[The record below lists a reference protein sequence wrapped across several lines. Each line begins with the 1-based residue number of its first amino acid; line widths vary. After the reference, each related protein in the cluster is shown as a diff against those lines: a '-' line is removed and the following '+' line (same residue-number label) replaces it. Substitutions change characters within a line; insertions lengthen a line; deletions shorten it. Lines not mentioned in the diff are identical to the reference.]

1 MVKIAF
7 LDEYSLG
14 DMDLTPIKEL
24 GEYVGYD
31 RTSKEQVLEHCKGAE
46 VVICNKTVLR
56 AETLRALPD
65 LRFVAI
71 AATGMNNVDLEVAAE
86 LGIGVKNVA
95 GYSTYSV
102 AEATLTFALSL
113 FKNSTYYDNYF
124 KSGAYAATEDI
135 FHFGRPVRQ
144 LRGSKWGIIGLG
156 AIGRE
161 VARLATAF
169 GCEVA
174 YTSTSGAIRKEDY
187 PHMSLNELLGWAD
200 IISIHCPLTP
210 ATKGLIGEKELQ
222 QMKPTSI
229 IINVARGGIID
240 EVALANALNNK
251 TIAGAGLDVFSRE
264 PLHNSPLYDI
274 TDRYSLIASPHTAWA
289 ADVARKE
296 LIRRIADNIK
306 EYINCKD

>member
-1 MVKIAF
+1 MAKIVF

-14 DMDLTPIKEL
+14 DMDLSPIKNL

-31 RTSKEQVLEHCKGAE
+31 RTSKEQVLERCKDAE

-56 AETLRALPD
+56 GETLRALPN

-71 AATGMNNVDLEVAAE
+71 AATGMNNVDLDVAAE

-95 GYSTYSV
+95 GYSTSSV
-102 AEATLTFALSL
+102 AEATMTFALSL
-113 FKNSTYYDNYF
+113 LKNTEYFDNYF

-144 LRGSKWGIIGLG
+144 LRGSRWGIIGMG

-161 VARLATAF
+161 VARLASAF

-174 YTSTSGAIRKEDY
+174 YTSTSGAARKEDY
-187 PHMSLNELLGWAD
+187 PQMALEELLAWAD
-200 IISIHCPLTP
+200 AVSIHCPLTP
-210 ATKGLIGEKELQ
+210 ATKGLIGEKELSM
-222 QMKPTSI
+222 MKPTSI

-240 EVALANALNNK
+240 EEALANALNNK

-264 PLHNSPLYDI
+264 PLHSSPLYDLADNY
-274 TDRYSLIASPHTAWA
+274 TLVAAPHTAWA
-289 ADVARKE
+289 ADAARTV
-296 LIRRIADNIK
+296 LIQRIAENIS
-306 EYINCKD
+306 EYLNKR

>member
-1 MVKIAF
+1 MARIVF

-31 RTSKEQVLEHCKGAE
+31 RTTKEQVLERCKGAE
-46 VVICNKTVLR
+46 VVIANKTLLK

-65 LRFVAI
+65 LRFIAI
-71 AATGMNNVDLEVAAE
+71 AATGMNNVDLDVAAE

-95 GYSTYSV
+95 GYSTSSV

-113 FKNSTYYDNYF
+113 LKNTAYFDNYF

-144 LRGSKWGIIGLG
+144 LRGSKWGVIGLG

-161 VARLATAF
+161 VARLASAF

-174 YTSTSGAIRKEDY
+174 YTSTSGAVRKEDY
-187 PHMSLNELLGWAD
+187 PQMPLEELLGWAD
-200 IISIHCPLTP
+200 IVSIHCPLTP
-210 ATKGLIGEKELQ
+210 TTKGLIGENELQ
-222 QMKPTSI
+222 KMKPTSI

-240 EVALANALNNK
+240 EEALAKALNEK
-251 TIAGAGLDVFSRE
+251 SIAGAGLDVFSRE
-264 PLHNSPLYDI
+264 PLHSSPLYDI
-274 TDRYSLIASPHTAWA
+274 EDKYTLVAAPHTAWA
-289 ADVARKE
+289 ADAARKV
-296 LIRRIADNIK
+296 LIQRIAENIK
-306 EYINCKD
+306 EHFNT

>member
-1 MVKIAF
+1 MKIVF

-14 DMDLTPIKEL
+14 DMDLSPIKEL
-24 GEYVGYD
+24 GEYVGYV
-31 RTSKEQVLEHCKGAE
+31 RTSKEEVLEHSKGAE
-46 VVICNKTVLR
+46 VIIANKTRLT
-56 AETLRALPD
+56 ADILRALPD
-65 LRFVAI
+65 LRFIAI
-71 AATGMNNVDLEVAAE
+71 AATGMNNVDLDAAAE

-113 FKNSTYYDNYF
+113 FKNSIYF
-124 KSGAYAATEDI
+124 DHYVQGGEYAAGEDI

-174 YTSTSGAIRKEDY
+174 YTSTSGAVREEKY
-187 PHMSLNELLGWAD
+187 PQMPLEELLGWAD
-200 IISIHCPLTP
+200 VVSIHCPLTP
-210 ATKGLIGEKELQ
+210 ATKGLIGEKELHK
-222 QMKPTSI
+222 MKPTSI

-240 EVALANALNNK
+240 EEALAKALNDK
-251 TIAGAGLDVFSRE
+251 VIAGAGLDVFSRE
-264 PLHNSPLYDI
+264 PLPSSPLYELSDK
-274 TDRYSLIASPHTAWA
+274 YSLIAAPHGAWA
-289 ADVARKE
+289 ADAARKV
-296 LIRRIADNIK
+296 LIECIAENIK
-306 EYINCKD
+306 EYIRNK

>member
-1 MVKIAF
+1 MAKIVF

-14 DMDLTPIKEL
+14 GIDLTPIKEL

-31 RTSKEQVLEHCKGAE
+31 RTSKEQILEHCEGAE
-46 VVICNKTVLR
+46 IVVCNKSVLR
-56 AETLRALPD
+56 AEILRALPD

-95 GYSTYSV
+95 GYSTSSV
-102 AEATLTFALSL
+102 AEATINFALSL
-113 FKNSTYYDNYF
+113 FKNTKYFDNYF
-124 KSGAYAATEDI
+124 KGGTYAASEDI

-144 LRGSKWGIIGLG
+144 LRGSKWGIIGMG

-161 VARLATAF
+161 VARLALAF

-174 YTSTSGAIRKEDY
+174 YTSTSGAVRKEEY
-187 PHMSLNELLGWAD
+187 PQMPLEELLGWAD
-200 IISIHCPLTP
+200 VISIHCPLTP
-210 ATKGLIGEKELQ
+210 TTKGLIGEKELAT
-222 QMKPTSI
+222 MKPTSV

-240 EVALANALNNK
+240 ESALANALNNK

-264 PLHNSPLYDI
+264 PLHESPLYDLE
-274 TDRYSLIASPHTAWA
+274 DNYSLVAAPHTAWA
-289 ADVARKE
+289 ADAARKV
-296 LIRRIADNIK
+296 LVQCIAENIS
-306 EYINCKD
+306 EYLNSK

>member
-1 MVKIAF
+1 MAKIVF

-14 DMDLTPIKEL
+14 DMDLSPIKNL
-24 GEYVGYD
+24 GEYVGYE
-31 RTSKEQVLEHCKGAE
+31 RTSKEQVLERCQDAE

-56 AETLRALPD
+56 GETLRALPN

-71 AATGMNNVDLEVAAE
+71 AATGMNNVDLDVAAE

-95 GYSTYSV
+95 GYSTSSV
-102 AEATLTFALSL
+102 AEATMTFALSL
-113 FKNSTYYDNYF
+113 LKNTEYFDNYF

-144 LRGSKWGIIGLG
+144 LRGSRWGVIGMG

-161 VARLATAF
+161 VARLASAF

-174 YTSTSGAIRKEDY
+174 YTSTSGAARKEDY
-187 PHMSLNELLGWAD
+187 PQMPLEELLAWAD
-200 IISIHCPLTP
+200 VVSIHCPLTP
-210 ATKGLIGEKELQ
+210 TTRGLIGEKELAM
-222 QMKPTSI
+222 MKPTSI

-240 EVALANALNNK
+240 EEALANALNNK

-264 PLHNSPLYDI
+264 PLHSSPLYALEDNS
-274 TDRYSLIASPHTAWA
+274 TLVAAPHTSWA
-289 ADVARKE
+289 ADAARTV
-296 LIRRIADNIK
+296 LIQRIAENIS
-306 EYINCKD
+306 EYLNQR

>member
-1 MVKIAF
+1 MKIVF

-14 DMDLTPIKEL
+14 GMDLTPIKEL
-24 GEYVGYD
+24 GEFVGYE
-31 RTSKEQVLEHCKGAE
+31 RTSKEQVLERCKDAE
-46 VVICNKTVLR
+46 VVICNKTLLR
-56 AETLRALPD
+56 GETLRALPN

-86 LGIGVKNVA
+86 LGIEVKNVA

-113 FKNSTYYDNYF
+113 LKNTAYYDNYF
-124 KSGAYAATEDI
+124 KSGAYAASEDI

-144 LRGSKWGIIGLG
+144 LRGSKWGVIGMG

-174 YTSTSGAIRKEDY
+174 YASTSGAVRKEDY
-187 PHMSLNELLGWAD
+187 PQMSLEELLGWAD
-200 IISIHCPLTP
+200 VVSIHCPLTP
-210 ATKGLIGEKELQ
+210 ATKGLIGDKELQ
-222 QMKPTSI
+222 KMKPTSI

-240 EVALANALNNK
+240 ETALAKALNNK

-264 PLHNSPLYDI
+264 PLHSSSLYDLA
-274 TDRYSLIASPHTAWA
+274 DKYSLVASPHTAWA
-289 ADVARKE
+289 SDEARKV
-296 LIRRIADNIK
+296 LIQRIAENIK
-306 EYINCKD
+306 EYLAKSE

>member
-1 MVKIAF
+1 MARIVF

-14 DMDLTPIKEL
+14 GIDLTPIKEL
-24 GEYVGYD
+24 GEYVGYE
-31 RTSKEQVLEHCKGAE
+31 RTKKEQVVERCKGAE
-46 VVICNKTVLR
+46 VVIANKSLLK

-65 LRFVAI
+65 LRFIAI
-71 AATGMNNVDLEVAAE
+71 AATGMNNVDLDVAAE

-95 GYSTYSV
+95 GYSTSSV

-113 FKNSTYYDNYF
+113 FKNTKYFDNYF
-124 KSGAYAATEDI
+124 KGGAYAASEDI

-144 LRGSKWGIIGLG
+144 LRGSKWGVIGMG

-174 YTSTSGAIRKEDY
+174 YTSTSGAVRKEDY
-187 PHMSLNELLGWAD
+187 PQMPLDELLGWAD
-200 IISIHCPLTP
+200 VVSIHSPLTP
-210 ATKGLIGEKELQ
+210 TTKGLIGEKELQ
-222 QMKPTSI
+222 KMKPSSI

-240 EVALANALNNK
+240 EEALAKALNEK

-264 PLHNSPLYDI
+264 PLPSSSLYDI
-274 TDRYSLIASPHTAWA
+274 EDKYTLVAAPHTAWA
-289 ADVARKE
+289 ADAARTV
-296 LIRRIADNIK
+296 LVQRIAENIK
-306 EYINCKD
+306 EHLDKNK

>member
-1 MVKIAF
+1 MAKIVF

-14 DMDLTPIKEL
+14 DMDLSPIKNL

-31 RTSKEQVLEHCKGAE
+31 RTSKEQVLERCQDAE

-56 AETLRALPD
+56 GETLRALPN

-71 AATGMNNVDLEVAAE
+71 AATGMNNVDLDVAAE

-95 GYSTYSV
+95 GYSTSSV
-102 AEATLTFALSL
+102 AEATMTFALSL
-113 FKNSTYYDNYF
+113 LKNTEYFDNYF

-144 LRGSKWGIIGLG
+144 LRGSRWGVIGMG

-161 VARLATAF
+161 VARLASAF

-174 YTSTSGAIRKEDY
+174 YTSTSGAARKEDY
-187 PHMSLNELLGWAD
+187 PQMPVEELLAWAD
-200 IISIHCPLTP
+200 VVSIHCPLTP
-210 ATKGLIGEKELQ
+210 ATKGLIGEKELSM
-222 QMKPTSI
+222 MKPTSI
-229 IINVARGGIID
+229 IINVARGGIIN
-240 EVALANALNNK
+240 EEALANALNNK

-264 PLHNSPLYDI
+264 PLHSSPLYELEDNY
-274 TDRYSLIASPHTAWA
+274 TLVAAPHTAWA
-289 ADVARKE
+289 ADAARTV
-296 LIRRIADNIK
+296 LIQRIAENIS
-306 EYINCKD
+306 EYLDKR

>member
-1 MVKIAF
+1 MAKIVF

-14 DMDLTPIKEL
+14 DMDLTPIKSL

-46 VVICNKTVLR
+46 VVICNKTLLR
-56 AETLRALPD
+56 DETLRALPD
-65 LRFVAI
+65 LRFIAI
-71 AATGMNNVDLEVAAE
+71 AATGMNNVDLDTAAE

-95 GYSTYSV
+95 GYSTHSV
-102 AEATLTFALSL
+102 AEATMTFALSL
-113 FKNSTYYDNYF
+113 FKNTAYFDNYF
-124 KSGAYAATEDI
+124 KSGSYAATEDI

-144 LRGSKWGIIGLG
+144 LRGSKWGVIGMG

-174 YTSTSGAIRKEDY
+174 YTSTSGAVRKEDY
-187 PHMSLNELLGWAD
+187 PQMPLEELLTWAD
-200 IISIHCPLTP
+200 VVSIHCPLTP
-210 ATKGLIGEKELQ
+210 ATKGLIGEKELKS
-222 QMKPTSI
+222 MKPTSI

-240 EVALANALNNK
+240 EAALAKALDEK
-251 TIAGAGLDVFSRE
+251 VIAGAGLDVFSRE
-264 PLHNSPLYDI
+264 PLHESPLYDLA
-274 TDRYSLIASPHTAWA
+274 DNYSLVAAPHTAWA

-296 LIRRIADNIK
+296 LIQRIAENISDYLNNK
-306 EYINCKD
+306 

>member
-1 MVKIAF
+1 MKIAF

-31 RTSKEQVLEHCKGAE
+31 RTSKEDVLEHCKGAE
-46 VVICNKTVLR
+46 VVIANKTLLR

-65 LRFVAI
+65 LRFIAI
-71 AATGMNNVDLEVAAE
+71 AATGMNNVDLDVAAE

-95 GYSTYSV
+95 GYSTHSV
-102 AEATLTFALSL
+102 AEATITFALSL
-113 FKNSTYYDNYF
+113 FKNTAYFDNYF

-135 FHFGRPVRQ
+135 FHFGRPVKQ

-161 VARLATAF
+161 VARLASAF

-174 YTSTSGAIRKEDY
+174 YTSTSGTVRKEDY
-187 PHMSLNELLGWAD
+187 PHKSLEELLGWAD
-200 IISIHCPLTP
+200 VVSIHCPLTP
-210 ATKGLIGEKELQ
+210 TTKGLIGEKELQ
-222 QMKPTSI
+222 QMKPTAI

-240 EVALANALNNK
+240 EAALAKALNDK
-251 TIAGAGLDVFSRE
+251 VIAGAGLDVFSRE
-264 PLHNSPLYDI
+264 PLHSSPLYDLA
-274 TDRYSLIASPHTAWA
+274 DNYSLVASPHTAWA
-289 ADVARKE
+289 ADVAREE
-296 LIRRIADNIK
+296 LIRRIAENIQ
-306 EYINCKD
+306 EYIATK

>member
-1 MVKIAF
+1 MAKIVF

-14 DMDLTPIKEL
+14 DMDLSPIKNL

-31 RTSKEQVLEHCKGAE
+31 RTSKKQVLERCQDAE

-56 AETLRALPD
+56 GETLRALPN

-71 AATGMNNVDLEVAAE
+71 AATGMNNVDLDVAAE

-95 GYSTYSV
+95 GYSTSSV
-102 AEATLTFALSL
+102 AEATMTFALSL
-113 FKNSTYYDNYF
+113 LKNTEYFDNYF

-144 LRGSKWGIIGLG
+144 LRGSRWGIIGMG

-161 VARLATAF
+161 VARLASAF

-174 YTSTSGAIRKEDY
+174 YTSTSGAARKEDY
-187 PHMSLNELLGWAD
+187 PQMALEELLAWAD
-200 IISIHCPLTP
+200 VVSIHCPLTP
-210 ATKGLIGEKELQ
+210 ATKGLIGEKELSM
-222 QMKPTSI
+222 MKPTSI

-240 EVALANALNNK
+240 EEALAKALNNK

-264 PLHNSPLYDI
+264 PLHSSPLYELEDNY
-274 TDRYSLIASPHTAWA
+274 TLVAAPHTAWA
-289 ADVARKE
+289 ADAARTV
-296 LIRRIADNIK
+296 LIQRIAENIS
-306 EYINCKD
+306 EYLGKR

>member
-1 MVKIAF
+1 MSKIVF

-24 GEYVGYD
+24 GDYVGYD
-31 RTSKEQVLEHCKGAE
+31 RTSKEQVMEHCKGAE
-46 VVICNKTVLR
+46 IVICNKTVLR
-56 AETLRALPD
+56 EETLRALPD

-71 AATGMNNVDLEVAAE
+71 AATGMNNVDLNTAAE

-102 AEATLTFALSL
+102 AEATMNFALSL
-113 FKNSTYYDNYF
+113 FKNTAYFDNYF
-124 KSGAYAATEDI
+124 KGGAYSKTEDI

-144 LRGSKWGIIGLG
+144 LRGSKWGIIGMG
-156 AIGRE
+156 TIGRE

-174 YTSTSGAIRKEDY
+174 YASTSGVARQEEY
-187 PHMSLNELLGWAD
+187 PQMALEELLGWAD
-200 IISIHCPLTP
+200 VVSIHCPLTP
-210 ATKGLIGEKELQ
+210 TTKGLIGEKELQ
-222 QMKPTSI
+222 MMKPTAI

-240 EVALANALNNK
+240 EAALAKALNEK

-264 PLHNSPLYDI
+264 PLHESPLYDI
-274 TDRYSLIASPHTAWA
+274 EDNYSLVAAPHTAWA
-289 ADVARKE
+289 ADEARKV
-296 LIRRIADNIK
+296 LIQCIANNIK
-306 EYINCKD
+306 EYLATK

>member
-1 MVKIAF
+1 MAKIVF

-14 DMDLTPIKEL
+14 DMDLSPIKNL

-31 RTSKEQVLEHCKGAE
+31 RTSKEQVLERCKDAE

-56 AETLRALPD
+56 GETLRALPN

-71 AATGMNNVDLEVAAE
+71 AATGMNNVDLDVAAE

-95 GYSTYSV
+95 GYSTSSV
-102 AEATLTFALSL
+102 AEATMTFALSL
-113 FKNSTYYDNYF
+113 LKNTEYFDNYF

-144 LRGSKWGIIGLG
+144 LRGSRWGISGMG

-161 VARLATAF
+161 VARLASAF

-174 YTSTSGAIRKEDY
+174 YTSTSGAARKEDY
-187 PHMSLNELLGWAD
+187 PQMALEELLAWAD
-200 IISIHCPLTP
+200 AVSIHCPLTP
-210 ATKGLIGEKELQ
+210 ATKGLIGEKELSM
-222 QMKPTSI
+222 MKPTSI
-229 IINVARGGIID
+229 IINVARGGII
-240 EVALANALNNK
+240 EEEALADALNDK

-264 PLHNSPLYDI
+264 PLHSSPLYDLADNY
-274 TDRYSLIASPHTAWA
+274 TLVAAPHTAWA
-289 ADVARKE
+289 ADAARTV
-296 LIRRIADNIK
+296 LIQRIAENIS
-306 EYINCKD
+306 EYLAQK

>member
-1 MVKIAF
+1 MKIAF

-46 VVICNKTVLR
+46 VVIANKTLLR

-65 LRFVAI
+65 LRFIAI
-71 AATGMNNVDLEVAAE
+71 AATGMNNVDLDVAAE

-95 GYSTYSV
+95 GYSTHSV
-102 AEATLTFALSL
+102 AEATINFALSL
-113 FKNSTYYDNYF
+113 FKNTAYFDNYF

-144 LRGSKWGIIGLG
+144 LRGSKWGIIGMG

-174 YTSTSGAIRKEDY
+174 YTSTSGAIRKEEY
-187 PHMSLNELLGWAD
+187 PQMTLEELLGWAD
-200 IISIHCPLTP
+200 IVSVHCPLTP
-210 ATKGLIGEKELQ
+210 ATKGLISEKELQ
-222 QMKPTSI
+222 QMKPTAI

-240 EVALANALNNK
+240 EAALAKALDNK

-264 PLHNSPLYDI
+264 PLHASPLYDI
-274 TDRYSLIASPHTAWA
+274 TDKYSLVASPHTAWA
-289 ADVARKE
+289 ADVAREE
-296 LIRRIADNIK
+296 LIRRIAENIS
-306 EYINCKD
+306 EYIDSK